1 MTPYLLGMDTQ
12 DFDKA
17 LISAVFHQA
26 GLVGWRGTTLVAA
39 AREAG
44 LDQGRVRVRFPGKT
58 AVLLRFGSMADRAML
73 ETAPSTGTRRERLFD
88 LVMARFDQLQAHRA
102 GMLALFMALRTDPA
116 TALLLYGATLRSMK
130 WMLDAA
136 DVPSSGAKGALRVHG
151 LAVVWA
157 YTLRAWEKDES
168 ADMSATMAALDR
180 ALDRA
185 VQAEDMLPCSRRAVQ
200 AEPGPEPIQGA
211 EDAAPVV

>member
-1 MTPYLLGMDTQ
+1 MDTQ

-17 LISAVFHQA
+17 LISAMFRQA
-26 GLVGWRGTTLVAA
+26 GLVGWRATTLVTA
-39 AREAG
+39 ARDAG
-44 LDQGRVRVRFPGKT
+44 LELGRVRVRFPGKT
-58 AVLLRFGSMADRAML
+58 AVLLRFGSIADRAML
-73 ETAPSTGTRRERLFD
+73 DAVPSTGTRRERLFD

-102 GMLALFMALRTDPA
+102 GMLALFTALRTDPG

-136 DVPSSGAKGALRVHG
+136 DVPSGGAKGALRVHG

-168 ADMSATMAALDR
+168 ADMSATMAA
-180 ALDRA
+180 
-185 VQAEDMLPCSRRAVQ
+185 PSTY
-200 AEPGPEPIQGA
+200 
-211 EDAAPVV
+211 